1 MRAIVIGNAA
11 SLELREVPTPE
22 PGPGQARVR
31 VRACGV
37 NRADLLQR
45 RGFYPAPPD
54 APSDIPGLEIAGEVD
69 AVGSGT
75 TEVRLGD
82 RVYGIVSGGAYA
94 EAVVVHART
103 LAPIPC
109 PEGKPLDFTLAA
121 AIPEAFL
128 TAYDAMV
135 LQCGLAP
142 GESVLVHA
150 VGSGV
155 GTAAV
160 QIARAI
166 GARSIGTA
174 RSKEK
179 LGRAEALGLHAG
191 ITVDVSP
198 GGSPRFAARVR
209 EVTGG
214 RGVDVVLELVGGAY
228 VPESLASLA
237 DRGRLVLVGL
247 MAGPRADLDLSVVLR
262 RRLRLFG
269 TVMRSRPLEEKI
281 ALAQVLARNIS
292 PLVDAGELVPIVDRV
307 LPLERAAEAQDSME
321 SNATFGKIVL
331 RVD

>member
-1 MRAIVIGNAA
+1 MRAIVIGDGG

-45 RGFYPAPPD
+45 RGLYPAPAD
-54 APSDIPGLEIAGEVD
+54 APQDIPGLEIAGEVE

-75 TEVRLGD
+75 TDVRPGD

-103 LAPIPC
+103 LAPIPSVS
-109 PEGKPLDFTLAA
+109 GKPLGFVEAA

-128 TAYDAMV
+128 TAYDAMIV
-135 LQCGLAP
+135 QCGLVA
-142 GESVLVHA
+142 GETVLVHA

-166 GARSIGTA
+166 GARAIGTA
-174 RSKEK
+174 RSQDK
-179 LGRAEALGLHAG
+179 LERARGLGLHAG
-191 ITVDVSP
+191 IALEVNPD
-198 GGSPRFAARVR
+198 GAPRFATRVR
-209 EVTGG
+209 ESTDG
-214 RGVDVVLELVGGAY
+214 RGADVVLELVGGAY

-237 DRGRLVLVGL
+237 ERGRVVLVGL
-247 MAGPRADLDLSVVLR
+247 MAGARADVDLGVVLR
-262 RRLRLFG
+262 RRLRVFG
-269 TVMRSRPLEEKI
+269 TVLRSRPLEEKI
-281 ALAQVLARNIS
+281 LAGQILARNIS
-292 PLVDAGELVPIVDRV
+292 PLVAEGKLVPVVDRV
-307 LPLERAAEAQDSME
+307 LPLDRALEAQDLMA
-321 SNATFGKIVL
+321 SNANFGKIVL
-331 RVD
+331 QVD

>member
-1 MRAIVIGNAA
+1 MRAIVIGDGG

-45 RGFYPAPPD
+45 RGLYPAPAD
-54 APSDIPGLEIAGEVD
+54 APQDIPGLEIAGEVE

-75 TEVRLGD
+75 TDVRSGD

-103 LAPIPC
+103 LAPIPSVS
-109 PEGKPLDFTLAA
+109 GKPLGFVEAA

-128 TAYDAMV
+128 TAYDAMIV
-135 LQCGLAP
+135 QCGLAA
-142 GESVLVHA
+142 GETVVVHA

-166 GARSIGTA
+166 GARPIGTA
-174 RSKEK
+174 RSQEK
-179 LGRAEALGLHAG
+179 LERARGLGLHAG
-191 ITVDVSP
+191 IALEVNPD
-198 GGSPRFAARVR
+198 GSPRFAARVR
-209 EVTGG
+209 EATDG
-214 RGVDVVLELVGGAY
+214 RGADVVLELVGGAY

-237 DRGRLVLVGL
+237 ERGRVVLVGL
-247 MAGPRADLDLSVVLR
+247 MAGARADVDLGLVLR
-262 RRLRLFG
+262 RRLRVFG
-269 TVMRSRPLEEKI
+269 TVLRSRPLEEKI
-281 ALAQVLARNIS
+281 LAGRILARNIS
-292 PLVDAGELVPIVDRV
+292 PLVGEGKLVPVVDRV
-307 LPLERAAEAQDSME
+307 LPLDRALEAQDLMA
-321 SNATFGKIVL
+321 SNANFGKIVL
-331 RVD
+331 QVD